1 MSGQIPIG
9 NEYPF
14 ALLIPKGRYFEV
26 RTCVSLFS
34 RFALREGRNERQ
46 CDIIVCN
53 AT

>member
-34 RFALREGRNERQ
+34 RFECTWWMEEWKTMWHYRL
-46 CDIIVCN
+46 
-53 AT
+53 